1 MIHPPAPRTRAL
13 TLPLIV
19 LMAVLLAVAGALNFS
34 LNTLQA
40 ARQQFGA
47 QQAQLREAQTRVYQS
62 GAEKERIVRYLP
74 GYQQLAALGFVGEE
88 QRINWLNALRVVNQ
102 KGGWFGVDYEISPR
116 RPYIAPIVPIVPP
129 PLLPPPASPS
139 SPSPPLAT
147 GTMHVMQ
154 SVMKLRFQL
163 LHEED
168 LPAFFDLLS
177 KQQAGLFLLDQCTL
191 RRTAGSAAPAPTLR
205 FQPNLA
211 ADCQVSW
218 ITAQPSAPAEQRP

>member
-1 MIHPPAPRTRAL
+1 MIHPPAPRTRAP

-19 LMAVLLAVAGALNFS
+19 LMAVLLAVTGALNFS
-34 LNTLQA
+34 LNKVQT
-40 ARQQFGA
+40 ARQQFSA

-62 GAEKERIVRYLP
+62 GAEKELIVRYLP

-102 KGGWFGVDYEISPR
+102 KGGLFGVDYEISPR
-116 RPYIAPIVPIVPP
+116 RPYIVPIVPP
-129 PLLPPPASPS
+129 PLPPPASPS
-139 SPSPPLAT
+139 SPSPPLAA

-205 FQPNLA
+205 FQANLA